1 MIHILAVSDEQ
12 ALRGRLPELERVDM
26 LISCGDL
33 PPSYTEVLI
42 HRYAPQHRVMTYGNH
57 DEIFFHDK
65 NPASDCYC
73 RVYKGM
79 YVLDGGVCTFKEGD
93 SEIAVGGY
101 SGAPAYG
108 NNPFFFS
115 ESAVKSYIRKLKF
128 KNFFKDCGIDIMIS
142 HSAPFFE
149 GFHPNIGAFHEPS
162 ASLAEAAGILN
173 PRLWFYGHI
182 HPRYTPEILNFYV
195 ENLNMY
201 LINAIPYVY
210 VVYDPE
216 TREVQFKEPEKPI
229 RTI

>member
-12 ALRGRLPELERVDM
+12 TLRGRLPGIDRVDM

-42 HRYAPQHRVMTYGNH
+42 HRYAPQHRVMAYGNH

-65 NPASDCYC
+65 NPASDSYC

-79 YVLDGGVCTFKEGD
+79 YVLDRSICTFTQKGTQI
-93 SEIAVGGY
+93 SVGGY

-108 NNPFFFS
+108 NSPFFFS
-115 ESAVKSYIRKLKF
+115 DSAVKSYIRKLKI
-128 KNFFKDCGIDIMIS
+128 KNFFKDCGIDIMVS

-149 GFHPNIGAFHEPS
+149 GFDPNIGSFHQPS
-162 ASLAEAAGILN
+162 ASLAEAAEILK

-182 HPRYTPEILNFYV
+182 HPRYTPDILNFYV
-195 ENLNMY
+195 EKLDMY
-201 LINAIPYVY
+201 LINSIPYVY
-210 VVYDPE
+210 VLYDPE
-216 TREVQFKEPEKPI
+216 TREVHFKEPEQSIKNI
-229 RTI
+229 